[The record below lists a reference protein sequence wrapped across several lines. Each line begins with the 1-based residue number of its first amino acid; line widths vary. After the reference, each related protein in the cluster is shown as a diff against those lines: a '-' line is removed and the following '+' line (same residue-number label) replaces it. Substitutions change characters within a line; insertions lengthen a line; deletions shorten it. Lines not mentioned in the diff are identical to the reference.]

1 MPRESADE
9 KLRRMIQEAIAG
21 ERQRA
26 DDEANPQIG
35 TLRRIVREELSD
47 VLGGL
52 LNDRG
57 DRGRRQRDADD
68 AEDDNAFSL
77 GKLLGG

>member
-9 KLRRMIQEAIAG
+9 KIRRMIGEAIAG

-26 DDEANPQIG
+26 EDESNPQIG
-35 TLRRIVREELSD
+35 TLRRIVREELSG
-47 VLGGL
+47 VLGDL

-57 DRGRRQRDADD
+57 DRKQRQRQADD
-68 AEDDNAFSL
+68 EEDDNAFSL